1 MKPQLTTRTRLLGI
15 GCSLLVS
22 LLALPLVVAQPS
34 FFRVAPGPL
43 NESHAAL
50 DNSDGCQQC
59 HEANHGVTDAKC
71 LDCHNHK
78 PLKDELAKKRGLHA
92 TFTGTCLHCHP
103 QHKGREFNII
113 DWKHAGGHETF
124 NHTQTGFSLL
134 NDHAKLACAS
144 CHTRRMKSGR
154 ITYLGLS
161 KDCRSC
167 HKGVHGFSETEL
179 AQKCDTCHPPG
190 HVLRGMLLAA
200 WLEPH
205 SRYSGIAFDGKHLE
219 QPCTKCHPNAQ
230 MAGRTPHRNCTDC
243 HRPFHPVT
251 ADTAKC
257 ASCHFAGHPWKEA
270 KIDHRRFGF
279 ALLGKHQSIDCR
291 KCHGKGTQLTYT
303 QGGCVNCHEHR
314 GVHKGQ
320 FADKPCAGCHVEG
333 GTRTRAFTH
342 NKDTRF
348 PLVGFHAEP
357 KVRSKC
363 TNCHQNEIYRTNKLA
378 CVDCHKDK
386 DKHKGQ
392 LGSDCSQC
400 HSPTQHFKDL
410 RLVWNHNKR
419 FPLEGLHKAAKC
431 ESCHV
436 NGRYKL
442 GEVTCVNCHEK
453 TEPHRG
459 QLGRDCGKCHR
470 PEKGA
475 PKFKH
480 DTMTSFVRDGAHRDL
495 ACSFC
500 HRPRPDSPPALG
512 WTKNEVAPPLDRRFP
527 VMGKRCA
534 DCHADPHRGS
544 AGLDCGECHFTTD
557 FRVQMAGAARTLKPR
572 DHNQLWLRSHANLPW
587 DEDEAG
593 AAGRSC
599 ARCHASP
606 TCTACHRTHL
616 PKSHTALWR
625 LRGHGPAAAFDSEE
639 CRVCHQPGSCIQCHR
654 TTAPLNHRGAWRN
667 LHGFAAGSFANDNCY
682 VCHRRADC
690 LQCHAP
696 PR

>member
-78 PLKDELAKKRGLHA
+78 PLKEELAKKRGLHA

-167 HKGVHGFSETEL
+167 HKGVHGFSENGL

-205 SRYSGIAFDGKHLE
+205 GRYSGIAFDGKHLE

-270 KIDHRRFGF
+270 KVDHRRFGF

-320 FADKPCAGCHVEG
+320 FADKPCSGCHVEG

-410 RLVWNHNKR
+410 RLVWKHNKR

-470 PEKGA
+470 PEKG
-475 PKFKH
+475 
-480 DTMTSFVRDGAHRDL
+480 
-495 ACSFC
+495 
-500 HRPRPDSPPALG
+500 RPS
-512 WTKNEVAPPLDRRFP
+512 
-527 VMGKRCA
+527 
-534 DCHADPHRGS
+534 S
-544 AGLDCGECHFTTD
+544 STT
-557 FRVQMAGAARTLKPR
+557 R
-572 DHNQLWLRSHANLPW
+572 
-587 DEDEAG
+587 
-593 AAGRSC
+593 
-599 ARCHASP
+599 
-606 TCTACHRTHL
+606 
-616 PKSHTALWR
+616 
-625 LRGHGPAAAFDSEE
+625 
-639 CRVCHQPGSCIQCHR
+639 
-654 TTAPLNHRGAWRN
+654 
-667 LHGFAAGSFANDNCY
+667 
-682 VCHRRADC
+682 
-690 LQCHAP
+690 
-696 PR
+696 